1 MLSLWKLRCKVS
13 LPYQIYSMDCRP
25 WNYGDEGTLRSFHL
39 RNYRNA
45 YDLWTIIDRICQENR
60 NEKQQ
65 KHRRLCNL
73 LYTKCNLLKIYRNL
87 IINMEICPQSG
98 RGSETESPGA
108 RTRRC
113 ECNKTINA
121 KRSRCRP
128 RCLSPAPPQRRGF
141 SALSTCSHQTLRA
154 KFAMANVFIH
164 GGRKVHA
171 KGVEWQMAF
180 TFKRY

>member
-1 MLSLWKLRCKVS
+1 
-13 LPYQIYSMDCRP
+13 
-25 WNYGDEGTLRSFHL
+25 LRSFHL

-128 RCLSPAPPQRRGF
+128 RSLSPAPPKKGLQCSFHLLPPNASGQIRDGKCFHSWR
-141 SALSTCSHQTLRA
+141 SQSTCKRSR
-154 KFAMANVFIH
+154 MANGLYI
-164 GGRKVHA
+164 
-171 KGVEWQMAF
+171 
-180 TFKRY
+180 